1 MKGRK
6 KKKEPHPFASEAER
20 NFLCLPFKEKKI
32 TFQCS
37 PGNTEIGLQN
47 SAVLNFKFAKKES
60 YRKKQRM
67 SSGRSLVIYELSPS
81 SSSDSPMSSG
91 TICAIIVGILIVI
104 AFIATLGMYV
114 RNYLKEKLREEQY
127 QGSPLSTPRSTA
139 TPRKDFETSSEMSPI
154 MRH

>member
-1 MKGRK
+1 M
-6 KKKEPHPFASEAER
+6 
-20 NFLCLPFKEKKI
+20 
-32 TFQCS
+32 
-37 PGNTEIGLQN
+37 
-47 SAVLNFKFAKKES
+47 
-60 YRKKQRM
+60 
-67 SSGRSLVIYELSPS
+67 IYELSPS

-127 QGSPLSTPRSTA
+127 QGSPLSTPRSAA
-139 TPRKDFETSSEMSPI
+139 TPRKDFEASSEMSPI